1 MARYQILYAKHGDP
15 LTAWEKT
22 PPEALARV
30 HQLEAA
36 GYNVDIWEHNE
47 AGARELTTAE
57 LVEAASIC
65 SPKI

>member
-36 GYNVDIWEHNE
+36 GYNVDI
-47 AGARELTTAE
+47 
-57 LVEAASIC
+57 
-65 SPKI
+65 